1 MILIYLLA
9 AAAALAV
16 YALTSRLGVG
26 ARVLLALLVFLIPTV
41 SATAWVII
49 KGDKAPP
56 DAVTVYPSNEKLT
69 GPDEKKP

>member
-16 YALTSRLGVG
+16 YALMSRLGVG
-26 ARVLLALLVFLIPTV
+26 ARVLLAFLVFLIPAVSITV
-41 SATAWVII
+41 WVVI

-56 DAVTVYPSNEKLT
+56 DAVTVYPSNENP
-69 GPDEKKP
+69 PDSNEKRR